1 MLFIY
6 DLLINF
12 NDKLYSFYEWNKSDK
27 VLEIKYMPIFKIKSK
42 DLYNLVN
49 YKCKVSN
56 DFLLKIHNKTSTYY
70 EKIDYANL
78 FTDSKKVYAF
88 KYDSLGNV
96 ISYSSLLL
104 DEEDDTLNNSLK
116 LNNSNIS
123 YTILSKNSI
132 ISNKLRYI
140 EDMDS
145 YNIKYLNDIYKNKKY
160 DEIEYLYRELF
171 NNFDSSSID
180 FKYNKL
186 LYSDSS
192 YKLNKIINNIN
203 KIKSSNMSI

>member
-1 MLFIY
+1 
-6 DLLINF
+6 
-12 NDKLYSFYEWNKSDK
+12 
-27 VLEIKYMPIFKIKSK
+27 
-42 DLYNLVN
+42 
-49 YKCKVSN
+49 
-56 DFLLKIHNKTSTYY
+56 
-70 EKIDYANL
+70 
-78 FTDSKKVYAF
+78 
-88 KYDSLGNV
+88 
-96 ISYSSLLL
+96 
-104 DEEDDTLNNSLK
+104 
-116 LNNSNIS
+116 
-123 YTILSKNSI
+123 
-132 ISNKLRYI
+132 
-140 EDMDS
+140 MDS